1 MSISFSFIASK
12 RKRNRLKEK
21 EKTLNNINAFGIET
35 LLTQSAAQRF
45 LAELK
50 NLYAVL
56 LC

>member
-21 EKTLNNINAFGIET
+21 EKTLNSVNACGIEA
-35 LLTQSAAQRF
+35 LLAQSAAQHF
-45 LAELK
+45 LASPK